1 MCLYP
6 LHHRT
11 LSFKKY
17 CLFPYC
23 MTLFDTVLYCVTY
36 QVLSYNNFIVSVIE
50 VMPSRKER
58 LVDGLAERE
67 EGFLKTQGQQ

>member
-1 MCLYP
+1 
-6 LHHRT
+6 
-11 LSFKKY
+11 
-17 CLFPYC
+17 